1 MTHNFLKRMAPAIA
15 LAIGAS
21 LSGCNVSI
29 DMSGFDG
36 VPLGELDT
44 SGDAPSG
51 ILLAG
56 PDAVVITDGSE
67 FAVTVDGDPD
77 AVEAVRF
84 DREGEAL
91 EIGRDTD
98 VFDGRGS
105 ATIRVTM
112 PAPKELGIAG
122 SGKIEANTIAS
133 EAVIEIAGSGDVVV
147 ESVEAERLGI
157 EIAGSGEV
165 IASGT
170 ATNLD
175 VEIFGSGDVKL
186 ANLTADTVSVEIAGS
201 GNVEIASDGTV
212 DAEIAGS
219 GDIVVTGS
227 ATCSVDTAGSG
238 SLTCKPAATAD
249 AAEADREEAAAE

>member
-1 MTHNFLKRMAPAIA
+1 MTHNIFRRVAPAIA

-29 DMSGFDG
+29 DMPSFEG
-36 VPLGELDT
+36 VPLGELDMG
-44 SGDAPSG
+44 GDAPTG

-56 PDAVVITDGSE
+56 PDAVVITDGSD
-67 FAVTVDGDPD
+67 FTVTVDGDPD

-84 DREGEAL
+84 DREGNTL

-98 VFDGRGS
+98 VFDGSGS
-105 ATIRVTM
+105 AIIRVTM
-112 PAPKELGIAG
+112 PAPAELGIAG
-122 SGKIEANTIAS
+122 SGKIESNSIAS
-133 EAVIEIAGSGDVVV
+133 EASIEIAGSGDVIV
-147 ESVEAERLGI
+147 ETVEAERLGI

-165 IASGT
+165 VATGT

-186 ANLTADTVSVEIAGS
+186 AALSAETVSIEIAGS
-201 GNVEIASDGTV
+201 GNVEVASDGTV

-238 SLTCKPAATAD
+238 SLTCKPAATAE
-249 AAEADREEAAAE
+249 AAEANSEEAAAE